1 MSQRVLIR
9 GFFQTKWVSL
19 RFWCMIVTFL
29 FCLIKKLILK
39 LSLTLTNAAAVSTI
53 RFLLFSFKK
62 VCTIFL
68 NLREIIFRLSTVFV
82 WVWNGTTFASTVW
95 DFSALWMVSSES
107 LSWLGKR
114 SRRIQSWRN
123 GWILNEKT

>member
-9 GFFQTKWVSL
+9 VFFQTKWVSL

-53 RFLLFSFKK
+53 IFSLFSFKK

-82 WVWNGTTFASTVW
+82 WVWNGTTFASIVW
-95 DFSALWMVSSES
+95 DLSALWMVSSKKFALTRKTFPANS
-107 LSWLGKR
+107 
-114 SRRIQSWRN
+114 
-123 GWILNEKT
+123 ILKKLMNT